1 MNIVFL
7 IILLI
12 TCGIAVIL
20 GASASVEAQDSLK
33 WSIISI
39 VCGLYILGGI
49 IILLY
54 TGKATSANL
63 LEVIIFIVIA
73 VVEIS
78 FGLNGINKLNKKR
91 QADTKKLWIDK
102 QAAFLSEKNRL
113 TSEIEKLRLEQQK
126 ILSRWTSSPYGG
138 ESEGVE
144 QSRK

>member
-33 WSIISI
+33 WSIVSI

-63 LEVIIFIVIA
+63 LEIIIFIIA

-91 QADTKKLWIDK
+91 QADTKKYGLISK
-102 QAAFLSEKNRL
+102 LLFLVKKTGLQVR
-113 TSEIEKLRLEQQK
+113 
-126 ILSRWTSSPYGG
+126 
-138 ESEGVE
+138 
-144 QSRK
+144 